1 MRYNVEADTWTTVG
15 QVNDGDRASGV
26 ARGNIRAGNKFYLA
40 GAHDEQLAEFDPMTE
55 TYQVINKVRIY
66 TNTYKV

>member
-1 MRYNVEADTWTTVG
+1 MF
-15 QVNDGDRASGV
+15 DGGHGSDM

-55 TYQVINKVRIY
+55 TYQVINWVRIVFKGNMR
-66 TNTYKV
+66 TGLQRPNKIKLFLD